1 MFNKIPMILRFKKYL
16 ALFCLI
22 LGLTVVFN
30 VLNPQRGL
38 TVETWLAQTI
48 PSPRFSPPIQCT
60 LGEDCFIL
68 LYPDR
73 DPSPAAVDFGCGR
86 QTYDTHSGTDFA
98 IPDERTMAEG
108 VPVLAAAEG
117 KVLRVRDGVED
128 RRVQDQTDRD
138 AVEGSECG
146 NGVVIDHSIASDGVG
161 WETQYC
167 HLRNG
172 SIEVQPGDI
181 VQTGSVLGMVGA
193 SGLASFPHVHLSV
206 RYQGEVVDPFVGP
219 NAASG
224 CNVRQN
230 SLWDRPLPYTPTGL
244 IRAGF
249 ATVAPNIDQLWDGEF
264 SETIF
269 STEEDP
275 ALLFW
280 IQAYG
285 TLSGDR
291 VEYQLF
297 DPRGRAVVEHQEQL
311 NSSSRTWLGYV
322 GKRNNPQQPLIPG
335 TWRGEYRLI
344 RDGKIL
350 IEVERDAELQ

>member
-1 MFNKIPMILRFKKYL
+1 MILRFKKYL
-16 ALFCLI
+16 TLFSLI
-22 LGLTVVFN
+22 LSLTVIIN
-30 VLNPQRGL
+30 VLNPQLGL
-38 TVETWLAQTI
+38 TVETWIAQTI
-48 PSPRFSPPIQCT
+48 PSPRFSPPILCNI
-60 LGEDCFIL
+60 GEDCFIL

-73 DPSPAAVDFGCGR
+73 DPSTAAVDFGCGR
-86 QTYDTHSGTDFA
+86 QTYNGHKGTDFA
-98 IPDERTMAEG
+98 ISDAGIMAYG
-108 VPVLAAAEG
+108 VPVLASAPG

-128 RRVQDQTDRD
+128 RRVQDEFDRN

-146 NGVVIDHSIASDGVG
+146 NGVVIDHSIISNGVG

-167 HLRNG
+167 HLRQG

-181 VQTGSVLGMVGA
+181 VDTGNVLGLVGA

-206 RYQGEVVDPFVGP
+206 RYQGKVVDPFVGP
-219 NAASG
+219 NASSG

-249 ATVAPNIDQLWDGEF
+249 ATETPNLDQLWDGEF
-264 SETIF
+264 TETLF
-269 STEEDP
+269 YTDDP
-275 ALLFW
+275 AILFW

-291 VEYQLF
+291 VEYQLD
-297 DPRGRAVVEHQEQL
+297 DPRGRTVVEHQEQL
-311 NSSSRTWLGYV
+311 DSPSRTWLGYI

-335 TWRGEYRLI
+335 TWHGKYRLI

-350 IEVERDAELQ
+350 IDVNRDVQLQ